1 MDKNKDFVQVGD
13 DFEIL
18 IRNRPIPGLDF
29 IEIMNYLQKGP
40 EAKVHTFIPTRDPGI
55 GMPIGMRQFID
66 ALHEAIEGEAIPRDM
81 DARDVNK
88 FAKKL
93 SEFARLKMDGVEEIV
108 QEVADDRGRRV
119 GKICVDNKDYLA
131 ELEADKAKQVE
142 EQAKA
147 RQVFQDMEAEE
158 REVCERQAQEAAK
171 RVRNRQRKQKRFAY
185 TMLKQIKDDMAE
197 EPLTSSDE
205 EEDVEESRRD
215 AKHRKRKQLVKS
227 MKMLGELIDKMMK
240 GEMEVDPKTKEI
252 LPKKSLV
259 TKTYDQY
266 ITTKKSSPKRF
277 REVYTLDHLDKLYK
291 LSLRRAEKKNIPTVK
306 ELIKLKEKSVRTPT
320 VKEILKDKPLDMF
333 ADMRK
338 VLALGESDEEIAE
351 GDAAEVE
358 GEEEGEEEEEEEDEP
373 AVELG
378 EVEEGEETETP

>member
-1 MDKNKDFVQVGD
+1 MPKKKTKGSRLMKFMDKNKDFIQVGD

-18 IRNRPIPGLDF
+18 IRNRPIPSLDF

-40 EAKVHTFIPTRDPGI
+40 EAKVHTFIPTRDPGT

-66 ALHEAIEGEAIPRDM
+66 ALHEAIEGEPIPGDM

-93 SEFARLKMDGVEEIV
+93 SEFARLKMDGVEEIF

-131 ELEADKAKQVE
+131 ELEANKAKQAE
-142 EQAKA
+142 EQAKV

-158 REVCERQAQEAAK
+158 REVRERQAQKVTERA
-171 RVRNRQRKQKRFAY
+171 RNRQRKQKRFAY
-185 TMLKQIKDDMAE
+185 TILKRIKDDVAE

-240 GEMEVDPKTKEI
+240 GETLVDPKTKEI
-252 LPKKSLV
+252 LPKKSLA

-266 ITTKKSSPKRF
+266 IMMKKSSPERF

-306 ELIKLKEKSVRTPT
+306 ERIKLKEKSVR
-320 VKEILKDKPLDMF
+320 KF
-333 ADMRK
+333 
-338 VLALGESDEEIAE
+338 
-351 GDAAEVE
+351 
-358 GEEEGEEEEEEEDEP
+358 
-373 AVELG
+373 
-378 EVEEGEETETP
+378 